1 MSQHELADTVRF
13 YKTNPK
19 GVEIMRSIQDEIEKE
34 GAYKKAVDAAKKLL
48 ELNKLTYDEIA
59 KVIGLTIEEVKALD
73 MEASA

>member
-1 MSQHELADTVRF
+1 
-13 YKTNPK
+13 
-19 GVEIMRSIQDEIEKE
+19 MRSIQDEIEKE

-48 ELNKLTYDEIA
+48 ELNKLTYEEIA